1 MKTIRGRVAVVT
13 GAGSGIGRALALAF
27 AREGAHLALSDINA
41 VGLDETRAAAESLG
55 AEVFHQAFD
64 VADRQAFHTFRD
76 DVLTHFDGQT
86 HIVVNNAGVSL
97 RATVEDMDYDDFEWL
112 MNINFWGVVTGT
124 KAFLPTLRAM
134 DEGHIVN
141 ISSVFGIVG
150 VPTQAAYCAS
160 KFAVRGFTES
170 LRQELMAE
178 GSSIG
183 VSSVHPGGIKTD
195 IVRNGRIRPMSR
207 FDDTRDV
214 VEQFDRHLAQTS
226 ADEAAQVILR
236 GIQKNQARVL
246 IGNDALAIDVAQRAL
261 PALYQSLV
269 HRLPAAG
276 LKPKTQK

>member
-1 MKTIRGRVAVVT
+1 MKTIQGRVAVVT
-13 GAGSGIGRALALAF
+13 GAGSGIGRALALAL
-27 AREGAHLALSDINA
+27 AREGAHLAISDINA
-41 VGLDETRAAAESLG
+41 DGLKTTENALIDLG
-55 AEVFHQAFD
+55 ADVFAQTFD
-64 VADRQAFHTFRD
+64 VADRGAFHAFRD
-76 DVLTHFDGQT
+76 DVLRHFEGKT

-97 RATVEDMDYDDFEWL
+97 RATVEDVDYDDFEWL

-124 KAFLPTLRAM
+124 KAFLPTLREM

-141 ISSVFGIVG
+141 ISSVFGMVG

-170 LRQELMAE
+170 LRQELLAE
-178 GSSIG
+178 NAAIG

-207 FDDTRDV
+207 FDDSHDV

-226 ADEAAQVILR
+226 ADDAARVIVRAIL
-236 GIQKNQARVL
+236 KNQPRVL
-246 IGNDALAIDVAQRAL
+246 IGYDAHAIDVAQRTL

-269 HRLPAAG
+269 HRLPATN
-276 LKPKTQK
+276 LKPRSPK